1 MIPIENLCI
10 TLEQAK
16 KIKELGVEQ
25 DSHFYW
31 INCYSNAPINKWK
44 IVSKNEKDKYG
55 CMCVSYSAFTI
66 GEIVFIA
73 STSDFDISNDLE
85 DLEYVI
91 KNLNGLPIVNEIIKS
106 GKH

>member
-1 MIPIENLCI
+1 
-10 TLEQAK
+10 
-16 KIKELGVEQ
+16 
-25 DSHFYW
+25 
-31 INCYSNAPINKWK
+31 
-44 IVSKNEKDKYG
+44 
-55 CMCVSYSAFTI
+55 MCVSYSAFTI